1 MSNSTPATAASRA
14 TAAHLLNRIAFGPRP
29 GDVRRVADIG
39 ANRYIAEQLAAS
51 QPDPEID
58 LAMRRNRSVGYSASE
73 IVLLHQRDGMSRS
86 SVECTLDDL
95 RTAKLQ
101 RAVSAKNQ
109 LAEVMTDFWFN
120 HFNVYIYSWEPSV
133 PAYERESIRPHALG
147 KFRDL
152 LRAVAKSPA
161 MMYYLDTFV
170 STANRMVDGKVVKGV
185 NENYGRELLELHT
198 VGVTAGY
205 EQHDVYEAARCF
217 TGWDFGGWHAPV
229 YGFRFASENHDR
241 DAKNVFGLA
250 IAAGGGEADGDR
262 VIDYLSVHPKTA
274 RFISWRLAQ
283 RFVADDPPASIV
295 EKCANTFLRT
305 DGDIRSVLETLLM
318 SDEFNAPAARRTKIK
333 SPLEFAAS
341 AIRALDGSVDD
352 GKALGKYLGDMG
364 MPLYECKPPTG
375 WSNRGRDWVNVSAQL
390 YRFNLAAA
398 LAANSLHGVTIPA
411 RRAPVDGAI
420 DDFAQNV
427 IGGDISEST
436 RAAVMRI
443 RRQEKV
449 DPTMKAMALL
459 LASPEFQYR

>member
-1 MSNSTPATAASRA
+1 MSVSTPASIASRA

-29 GDVRRVADIG
+29 GDVERVATIG
-39 ANRYIAEQLAAS
+39 AKRYIDEQLAADH
-51 QPDPEID
+51 PDPETD
-58 LAMRRNRSVGYSASE
+58 LAIRRNRSVGYSASE

-170 STANRMVDGKVVKGV
+170 STANRTVDGKIVKGV

-241 DAKNVFGLA
+241 DAKSIFGLPL
-250 IAAGGGEADGDR
+250 AAGGGEADGDR
-262 VIDYLSVHPKTA
+262 LIDYLSVHPKTA
-274 RFISWRLAQ
+274 HFISWRLAQ
-283 RFVADDPPASIV
+283 RFVADDPPPSLV
-295 EKCANTFLRT
+295 EKCAGTFLRT
-305 DGDIRSVLETLLM
+305 EGDLRSVLTTLFT
-318 SDEFNAPAARRTKIK
+318 SDEFNDAAARRTKVK
-333 SPLEFAAS
+333 SPLEFAVS
-341 AIRALDGSVDD
+341 AIRALDGSVTD
-352 GKALGKYLGDMG
+352 GKTLGKYLGDMG

-375 WSNRGRDWVNVSAQL
+375 WSNRGTDWVNVSAQL
-390 YRFNLAAA
+390 YRFNLATS
-398 LAANSLHGVTIPA
+398 LAAGAVRGVTVTPRDA
-411 RRAPVDGAI
+411 SVAAVI
-420 DDFAQNV
+420 DDFGESV
-427 IGGDISEST
+427 IGGAVGDST

-443 RRQEKV
+443 RQERDV
-449 DPTMKAMALL
+449 PPAVKAMALL
-459 LASPEFQYR
+459 IASPEFQYR